1 MNIMAH
7 GDKGTFT
14 PRKPLARER
23 SIFRGLVLLCLILFL
38 PLILGAWRDLTGKTI
53 NPRYVGRIQ
62 DGKTTKHEIFL
73 WFGDPQEVD
82 RGPAGV
88 VFKYV
93 SYKDAPELPSK
104 DIYKEP
110 NPQST
115 TPYYLD
121 EEKRVKK
128 LTRKTKGEIVQST
141 LTIRFKPDGE
151 TVMSH
156 EYKEFDGNK

>member
-1 MNIMAH
+1 MAH
-7 GDKGTFT
+7 GNKHAIAARGHLAKGG
-14 PRKPLARER
+14 
-23 SIFRGLVLLCLILFL
+23 SIFQGVVLSLLIFCL
-38 PLILGAWRDLTGKTI
+38 PLILGAWRDISGNTI
-53 NPRYVGRIQ
+53 NPRYVARIQ
-62 DGKTTKHEIFL
+62 DGKTTKHQILL

-93 SYKDAPELPSK
+93 SYKDAPEPPSR

-110 NPQST
+110 SQQST
-115 TPYYLD
+115 TPYFLD
-121 EEKRVKK
+121 EQKRVKK

-156 EYKEFDGNK
+156 EYKEFDGSK